1 MKTSDP
7 VPSKPNAIPPI
18 LGELDDLLERE
29 RDALL
34 AGDLEGLSRIL
45 REKEQVIDRLNQL
58 LPPTSLDLDVL
69 KDKALRN
76 QALLDTALEGIRAVA
91 DRVSALRRVRDTL
104 ETYDQTG
111 RKTTFESMPKG
122 RVEKRA

>member
-111 RKTTFESMPKG
+111 RKTTFEAMHKG